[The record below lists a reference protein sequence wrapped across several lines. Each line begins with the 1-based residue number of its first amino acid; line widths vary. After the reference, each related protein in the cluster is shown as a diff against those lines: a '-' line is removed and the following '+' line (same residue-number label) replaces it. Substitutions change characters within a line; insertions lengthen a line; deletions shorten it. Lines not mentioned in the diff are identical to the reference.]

1 MGCEQSAIS
10 FFLFAYTSHTYGFIG
25 RDFANL
31 FLKFCGLKYFMIK
44 SLSFDNIVHIIPQ
57 DLWEVSANVNK
68 YIVLFATHYF
78 TNYSYVFPNLS
89 HH

>member
-1 MGCEQSAIS
+1 
-10 FFLFAYTSHTYGFIG
+10 
-25 RDFANL
+25 
-31 FLKFCGLKYFMIK
+31 MIK

-78 TNYSYVFPNLS
+78 TNSTIMTSPFSLPES
-89 HH
+89 